1 MILLGDN
8 LKKYGKTVE
17 EVDVEKLFQCREIVT
32 EILNFGINETQK
44 RQIIKLLACELES
57 VNDMKD
63 ISAGVRARKGLRL
76 LKKKASEIVKISLAS
91 GKE

>member
-1 MILLGDN
+1 
-8 LKKYGKTVE
+8 LKKYGKTKE
-17 EVDVEKLFQCREIVT
+17 EEDVEKMFQCREIVA

-63 ISAGVRARKGLRL
+63 IVN
-76 LKKKASEIVKISLAS
+76 IIN
-91 GKE
+91 GKENSESSSSELIIT

>member
-17 EVDVEKLFQCREIVT
+17 EVDIEKLFQCREIVT

-63 ISAGVRARKGLRL
+63 IVN
-76 LKKKASEIVKISLAS
+76 IIN
-91 GKE
+91 GKENTEGSSSELIIT

>member
-1 MILLGDN
+1 M
-8 LKKYGKTVE
+8 KKYGKTKE
-17 EVDVEKLFQCREIVT
+17 EEDVEKMFQCREIVA

-63 ISAGVRARKGLRL
+63 IVN
-76 LKKKASEIVKISLAS
+76 IIN
-91 GKE
+91 GKENSESSSSELIIT